1 MLARVYAIMRSMQ
14 AREIPTDILLKQL
27 KETIRTEV
35 IVREPEHTIINPDGE
50 HGAWLFDFRR
60 IFLQPKHIDVIA
72 ELFWRTHEHLYPFQV
87 GGQEAA
93 AIPLVAAIVMRGIE
107 RGTPVNGFF
116 IRKTR
121 KKTGL
126 QLLIE
131 GTLTNEKI
139 VLVDDL
145 INGGGT
151 LLRQI
156 QTLEDK
162 HMQVAGCFVVTRFR
176 DEKEYSFITQKNIPL
191 FSLFSLEDFEM
202 SLGNVNRNRF
212 PITRPSGFREIWRF
226 KSPNPSFF
234 HVIPKSAPA
243 IDDEH
248 VYFGSDSGIFW
259 ALDQVDGSMAW
270 KQKIWRST
278 KGKSIFSSPLLYK
291 GTVYFGAY
299 DGVLYALDA
308 KTGTERWK
316 LYEADWI
323 GASPTIA
330 PRHNL
335 IFIGL
340 EYGLFRRQGGIAAVD
355 ATTGEIRWSYD
366 IPELVH
372 CSPAYDE
379 QSDTVIIGSN
389 GSGVYIFEAANG
401 ALRHHLLIES
411 EVKDCFVFDPH
422 SNLVAFGAF
431 DGKLYAVDKKSG
443 TVLYTFQTE
452 GPLYSTPVIFKDNI
466 YIASNDKRIYCLDVK
481 TGEKK
486 WQFETGGRILCRP
499 RIIDDHL
506 YIGSNDGYL
515 YELDPIA
522 GTMTDFFFAKERITS
537 PIIKNKDSNRWF
549 LLTNAN
555 ELLCLEKE
563 V

>member
-1 MLARVYAIMRSMQ
+1 MQ
-14 AREIPTDILLKQL
+14 ARETPTDILFEQL
-27 KETIRTEV
+27 KETIQTHV

-50 HGAWLFDFRR
+50 HGKWLFDFRK
-60 IFLQPKHIDVIA
+60 IFLQPEHIDVVA
-72 ELFWRTHEHLYPFQV
+72 ELFWRTCGHLYPFQV

-107 RGTPVNGFF
+107 RKTPVNGFF

-131 GTLTNEKI
+131 GTLTDEKI
-139 VLVDDL
+139 ILVDDL

-156 QTLEDK
+156 QILKDQQK
-162 HMQVAGCFVVTRFR
+162 QVAGSFVVTRFR
-176 DEKEYSFITQKNIPL
+176 DEKEYSFISQKNIHL
-191 FSLFSLEDFEM
+191 FSLFSLEDFGM
-202 SLGNVNRNRF
+202 SFSNIKLNRF
-212 PITRPSGFREIWRF
+212 PITRPSGFREVWKF

-234 HVIPKSAPA
+234 HVVPKSAPA
-243 IDDEH
+243 IDDER

-259 ALDQVDGSMAW
+259 ALNQSDGSVAW
-270 KQKIWRST
+270 QHKIWRST

-291 GTVYFGAY
+291 DTVYFGAY

-323 GASPTIA
+323 GSSPAVA

-355 ATTGEIRWSYD
+355 AITGIIRWSYD

-389 GSGVYIFEAANG
+389 GSGVYMFDAVHGKLQHRI
-401 ALRHHLLIES
+401 LIES
-411 EVKDCFVFDPH
+411 EVKDCFVFDPK

-431 DGKLYAVDKKSG
+431 DGKLYAIDKKTG
-443 TVLYTFQTE
+443 AILYTFQTE
-452 GPLYSTPVIFKDNI
+452 GPIYSTPIIFDNKL

-481 TGEKK
+481 TGEKI
-486 WQFETGGRILCRP
+486 WQFETNGRILCTP
-499 RIIDDHL
+499 RIIDERL

-515 YELDPIA
+515 YELDPHD

-537 PIIKNKDSNRWF
+537 PIIKKQDSNRWF

-555 ELLCLEKE
+555 ELIRLEKKVLKE
-563 V
+563 DT